1 MENKLARGPGSRRV
15 EVATEAAVI
24 MLVFEVNFQA
34 DCNFDE
40 TLEHNRILLGT
51 GRGLKQ
57 LLHC

>member
-40 TLEHNRILLGT
+40 TLEHNSQSRD
-51 GRGLKQ
+51 
-57 LLHC
+57 